1 MPRPGCSSRA
11 TYSASRLAIVPLL
24 VRWPRCWPYPN
35 IAASCATTS
44 FSIIEG
50 KSKADGGLKDILGG
64 MGQKNG
70 ATKQVDLRG
79 VKATAISPAG
89 GNQTALVWQEKDSGI
104 WVAIHGKLSLDEA
117 VKTAEGLK

>member
-44 FSIIEG
+44 FSIRDVAG
-50 KSKADGGLKDILGG
+50 PPSSAWLFGL
-64 MGQKNG
+64 
-70 ATKQVDLRG
+70 
-79 VKATAISPAG
+79 IS
-89 GNQTALVWQEKDSGI
+89 I
-104 WVAIHGKLSLDEA
+104 A
-117 VKTAEGLK
+117 VR